1 MGLLDDM
8 VVNPCWDVGP
18 TAPKGVELRS
28 LTLHPHVFFG
38 LMYVYIYIFKYIN
51 K

>member
-28 LTLHPHVFFG
+28 LTLHPHGFLV
-38 LMYVYIYIFKYIN
+38 
-51 K
+51 